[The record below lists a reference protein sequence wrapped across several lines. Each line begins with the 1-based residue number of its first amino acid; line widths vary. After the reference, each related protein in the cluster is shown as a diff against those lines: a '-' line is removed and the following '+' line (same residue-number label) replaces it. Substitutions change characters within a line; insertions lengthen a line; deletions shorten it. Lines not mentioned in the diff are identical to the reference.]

1 MIKNNILLA
10 AALFAAAGIACI
22 AAPVDVVTDDGFS
35 AEDSP
40 ELACTSILAGK
51 NATVDGTLI
60 TSHTCDGHYRTWFT
74 MEPAADHPSGALHR
88 IYKGTPKT
96 SGPNDTTALELV
108 LTIPEAAHTYR
119 YINTGYPCLNE
130 CNVAIGETTFGG
142 PKALRNPDSPLMIE
156 ELERIA
162 LQRCSTARDA
172 VLMMG
177 RTAEKY
183 GYGDGG
189 ECLTVADTREAWF
202 FEIIGVG
209 SKARGAA
216 WVAVRIPDD
225 QVAVSANIPRIG
237 AVDRTDKANCL
248 CSDNLE
254 AVARKHGLWDGKKPF
269 SFWRAFH
276 DNYGDGRNYSYREFY
291 ILSQLAPSLGLKWGM
306 DELPLSVKPDE
317 KVDVRRVFELLGST
331 YEGTDWDVSRNML
344 FTDKDGTVKRNPAAN
359 PWITADVINMLN
371 SLKKGAAVS
380 HRTPAVVWCAYSH
393 VIQLDGSL
401 PEGLGGICWMSVDNP
416 AQSPRVPIF
425 SGSTDVPSP
434 YKLCGQEIY
443 RPDCAL
449 WRFRRANRL
458 ALVRWTA
465 NKDSFL
471 DERRA
476 LESESFRRLDSLKV
490 SWSSN
495 PGDLDKFTGDS
506 YDRAVSKWDELEAKY
521 WLSIWRGL

>member
-1 MIKNNILLA
+1 MNRKYILVASVLLA
-10 AALFAAAGIACI
+10 VSGAASFAAA
-22 AAPVDVVTDDGFS
+22 
-35 AEDSP
+35 ED
-40 ELACTSILAGK
+40 ELTELTCTSILVGK
-51 NATVDGTLI
+51 DASADGSLI

-74 MEPAADHPSGALHR
+74 MESAADHPSGALHK
-88 IYKGTPKT
+88 IYKGSPKT
-96 SGPNDTTALELV
+96 SGPDDTAPLKMV
-108 LTIPEAAHTYR
+108 LTIPEAAHTYK

-142 PKALRNPDSPLMIE
+142 PDTLRNPDSPLMIE

-162 LQRCSTARDA
+162 LQRCSTAREA

-177 RTAEKY
+177 QTAQKY

-189 ECLTVADTREAWF
+189 ECLTVVDKSEAWF

-209 SKARGAA
+209 RKAKGAA

-225 QVAVSANIPRIG
+225 HVAVSANIPRIG
-237 AVDRTDKANCL
+237 RIDRSDKSSCL

-254 AVARKHGLWDGKKPF
+254 AVALEHGLWDGVTPF

-276 DNYGDGRNYSYREFY
+276 DSYGDGRNYSYREFF
-291 ILSQLAPSLGLKWGM
+291 ILSNLAPSLGLKWGM
-306 DELPLSVKPDE
+306 DELPLSVKPDK
-317 KVDVRRVFELLGST
+317 KVDVKRVFELLGST

-344 FTDKDGTVKRNPAAN
+344 FTDKDGTVRRNPAAN
-359 PWITADVINMLN
+359 PWITAEVINMLN

-380 HRTPAVVWCAYSH
+380 HRTPSVVWCAYSH
-393 VIQLDGSL
+393 VIQIDGSL
-401 PEGLGGICWMSVDNP
+401 PEGLGGTCWMSVDNP

-425 SGSTDVPSP
+425 SGSTDVPEP
-434 YKLCGQEIY
+434 YKLCGQDIY

-449 WRFRRANRL
+449 WQFRRANRL
-458 ALVRWTA
+458 SLVRWTA

-471 DERRA
+471 EQRRA
-476 LESESFRRLDSLKV
+476 LESESFRRLDSLKA
-490 SWSSN
+490 SWSTR
-495 PGDLDKFTGDS
+495 PEDLDKFTLES
-506 YDRAVSKWDELEAKY
+506 YERAASKWNDLEAKY